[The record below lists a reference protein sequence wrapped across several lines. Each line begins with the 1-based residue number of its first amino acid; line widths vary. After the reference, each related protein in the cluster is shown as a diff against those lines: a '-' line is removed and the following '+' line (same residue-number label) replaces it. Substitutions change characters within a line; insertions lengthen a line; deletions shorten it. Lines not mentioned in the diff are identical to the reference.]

1 MRYIRN
7 IIKSG
12 EDKVM
17 FCYKCGANL
26 PDDAAFCNNCGT
38 SLAKRPMFCS
48 SCGADLAE
56 GATFCDKCGTRV
68 ADENVNPNSTGAVEP
83 SNTPNSS
90 KVLIDTICQR
100 LQINGIIWI
109 VIGSVQIYIG
119 LTVQWFVMVIG
130 LLNILCA
137 IVDLTI
143 AKNFPQKPVGLIK
156 RSKPLAGHI
165 FILIYNL
172 FVGGVIGVV
181 GSIYYLLAVRQYVIN
196 NEAAF
201 RKMEEPYAT
210 ANL

>member
-1 MRYIRN
+1 
-7 IIKSG
+7 
-12 EDKVM
+12 M
-17 FCYKCGANL
+17 FCYNCGANL
-26 PDDAAFCNNCGT
+26 PDDAAFCN
-38 SLAKRPMFCS
+38 
-48 SCGADLAE
+48 
-56 GATFCDKCGTRV
+56 KCGTKV
-68 ADENVNPNSTGAVEP
+68 VGDNVNQNLAGADDVA
-83 SNTPNSS
+83 NTSNSS
-90 KVLIDTICQR
+90 KMLIDTICQR

-181 GSIYYLLAVRQYVIN
+181 GSIYYLLAVRQYVIT

-201 RKMEEPYAT
+201 RKLEEPYAT
-210 ANL
+210 ENV